1 MLPKVKVGGNS
12 GVVLLIEIDVVVL
25 DVVTDAF
32 SLENVSDTT
41 ERSKLIELL
50 ANVNCDRVETAALV
64 FVVSGVTSPA
74 PAPRVVFNQLL
85 LNDILANA
93 LSKLVG

>member
-1 MLPKVKVGGNS
+1 MGGNS
-12 GVVLLIEIDVVVL
+12 GVVLLMEIDVVVL
-25 DVVTDAF
+25 DVVIDAL

-50 ANVNCDRVETAALV
+50 ANVNCDRVEAAVLG

-74 PAPRVVFNQLL
+74 PAPRLVFNQLL

-93 LSKLVG
+93 LSKVGG